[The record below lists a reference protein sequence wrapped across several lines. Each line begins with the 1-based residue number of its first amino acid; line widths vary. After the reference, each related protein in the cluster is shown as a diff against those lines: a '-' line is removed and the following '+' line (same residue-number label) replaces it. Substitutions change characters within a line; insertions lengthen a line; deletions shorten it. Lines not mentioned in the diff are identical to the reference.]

1 MKLKH
6 YLSIFS
12 IAAAV
17 ASCSKGET
25 GPQGPAGANGVTNIY
40 TQQYTVTGANW
51 NDPNSTNTW
60 IATFQESDITD
71 NNNDAVDVY
80 WSNSSSGWLALP
92 VTSLIYSG
100 DELSYGFNNNSITF
114 SYYTGPLYSNPP
126 SFYTA
131 YSTIYF
137 KVTVIPPSI
146 QVKYPNVNFKN
157 AAEVAANVP
166 EVQAALAK

>member
-6 YLSIFS
+6 YLSIIA
-12 IAAAV
+12 IAAVV
-17 ASCSKGET
+17 ASCSKGDT
-25 GPQGPAGANGVTNIY
+25 GPQGPAGENGVANIS
-40 TQQYTVTGANW
+40 TEQFAVTGANW
-51 NDPNSTNTW
+51 NDPNSIYTW
-60 IATFQESDITD
+60 VATYVESDITD

-92 VTSLIYSG
+92 VTNLISSG
-100 DELSYGFNNNSITF
+100 DELSYGFNDNSITF
-114 SYYTGPLYSNPP
+114 SYYTGGANSNPP
-126 SFYTA
+126 SFYTL

-137 KVTVIPPSI
+137 KVTVIPPAI
-146 QVKYPNVNFKN
+146 QVKYPNVNWKN